1 MRAQQRSEEE
11 AEEKRRK
18 TEEEERQVKEAE
30 RQMILA
36 AAKEMGLADVS
47 PAEERP
53 AGANPDAKP
62 AEPERVKVAEF
73 TLTPHKG
80 RKNSGRTN
88 QVKLRLTD
96 EELARLQRRIKK
108 AGIPQGE
115 YLRNMA
121 LTGSIVVREEPP
133 LNVELLDELALI
145 RAELGRLGGLLK
157 MIVRPN
163 EGRRELSPKEWNE
176 LIAAIRWL
184 EKVKKRMEE
193 AERELG
199 GHRNT

>member
-1 MRAQQRSEEE
+1 MDRESILTFYMQLLDSCQIPVRRFCGDDPGEYDLGLRQSLGLDPRMQLPRADDLCDH
-11 AEEKRRK
+11 
-18 TEEEERQVKEAE
+18 
-30 RQMILA
+30 MIY
-36 AAKEMGLADVS
+36 DIS
-47 PAEERP
+47 
-53 AGANPDAKP
+53 DAF
-62 AEPERVKVAEF
+62 AWRYQ
-73 TLTPHKG
+73 L
-80 RKNSGRTN
+80 
-88 QVKLRLTD
+88 LRLTD

-193 AERELG
+193 AERKLS